1 MMVARQWRSEAM
13 VTASNSPSTG
23 PLGRCPDCETEL
35 SHASVLIEYET
46 GDSGQRR
53 FAECPC
59 CRDVVHPS

>member
-1 MMVARQWRSEAM
+1 M